1 MNKLYTM
8 LAQIDTTKRRELIL
22 VLLCLIIG
30 FAFRFYTFDHRSL
43 WIDEI
48 HTFNDSKDDLQGQI
62 NYYKDNPAYLHPP
75 LFFVLTH
82 LFHPFTNP
90 ERDLRLLPLI
100 FGTLSI
106 PLFYFL
112 ARCFSPGIAFPC
124 ALSLTFMAYA
134 ISLSQEGRSYSLI
147 LFLGMLGL
155 IFFQKHLKTS
165 KRKYLLLTAL
175 VYAILFHMNYSSIS
189 FIFFSQILW
198 FYRTDNEVRKPVLSS
213 FLILNG
219 FLLLFCIPWILFIA
233 FNYKGQS
240 LMNPLDKEATGSFA
254 SMIYWM
260 LRDWSSHTSLV
271 IVSTILFV
279 LLPFFSKSKK
289 NAILLLAILFLP
301 VSGLYLFCKAF
312 QMTHFI
318 SSKYFINFLPLFFI
332 TIYLSLGVI
341 ETKSELLKKIPRLT
355 MLFMILFIASNLILL
370 PLYYRAEKQNFRG
383 LVAYLKDQI
392 RDGDKIIVAN
402 GSDII
407 GLLHYFKVYPTNRHY
422 SIPFR
427 RVSESEIEHLTTLIG
442 NDKTFVISHSKT
454 YWNQYVQEGTR
465 LWFVV
470 GEIDKQKFEKYTP
483 FVLKGYFDGS
493 FLNGTKFPDDVSM
506 FLFLWDPKSPREK
519 GIDIPFD

>member
-30 FAFRFYTFDHRSL
+30 FALRFYTFDQRSL

-48 HTFNDSKDDLQGQI
+48 HTFNDSRDDLGGQI
-62 NYYKDNPAYLHPP
+62 NFYKETPTYLHPP

-90 ERDLRLLPLI
+90 ERDLRILPLI

-112 ARCFSPGIAFPC
+112 AQSFSSAIALPC
-124 ALSLTFMAYA
+124 TLSLTFMAYA
-134 ISLSQEGRSYSLI
+134 ISLSQEGRCYSLI

-155 IFFQKHLKTS
+155 TFFQKHLKTS

-175 VYAILFHMNYSSIS
+175 MYAILFYTSYSSIP

-198 FYRTDNEVRKPVLSS
+198 FYRTDNEVKKPVLSS

-233 FNYKGQS
+233 LNYKGQS
-240 LMNPLDKEATGSFA
+240 IMEPFHTEGTGSFA
-254 SMIYWM
+254 SMIYWI
-260 LRDWSSHTSLV
+260 LRDWSSHASLV
-271 IVSTILFV
+271 IASTILFV
-279 LLPFFSKSKK
+279 LFPFFSKSKK
-289 NAILLLAILFLP
+289 NAIILLGIIFLP
-301 VSGLYLFCKAF
+301 ASGLYLYCKAF

-318 SSKYFINFLPLFFI
+318 SSRYFINFLPLFFI
-332 TIYLSLGVI
+332 TNYMSLGVI
-341 ETKSELLKKIPRLT
+341 ETKSEALKKIPRLT
-355 MLFMILFIASNLILL
+355 VLFMILFIVSNLIIL
-370 PLYYRAEKQNFRG
+370 PLYYRSEKQNFRG
-383 LVAYLKDQI
+383 LVAYLNDQI

-402 GSDII
+402 GSDILGI
-407 GLLHYFKVYPTNRHY
+407 LHYFKVYPTNRHY

-427 RVSESEIEHLTTLIG
+427 RVSEKEIEYWTTLIG
-442 NDKTFVISHSKT
+442 NDKKFMISHSKT

-470 GEIDKQKFEKYTP
+470 GENDKKKFEKYTP

-493 FLNGTKFPDDVSM
+493 FLNCHKFPDDVSM
-506 FLFLWDPKSPREK
+506 FLFLWDPKSPHE
-519 GIDIPFD
+519 

>member
-1 MNKLYTM
+1 
-8 LAQIDTTKRRELIL
+8 
-22 VLLCLIIG
+22 
-30 FAFRFYTFDHRSL
+30 
-43 WIDEI
+43 
-48 HTFNDSKDDLQGQI
+48 
-62 NYYKDNPAYLHPP
+62 
-75 LFFVLTH
+75 
-82 LFHPFTNP
+82 
-90 ERDLRLLPLI
+90 
-100 FGTLSI
+100 
-106 PLFYFL
+106 
-112 ARCFSPGIAFPC
+112 
-124 ALSLTFMAYA
+124 
-134 ISLSQEGRSYSLI
+134 
-147 LFLGMLGL
+147 
-155 IFFQKHLKTS
+155 
-165 KRKYLLLTAL
+165 
-175 VYAILFHMNYSSIS
+175 
-189 FIFFSQILW
+189 
-198 FYRTDNEVRKPVLSS
+198 
-213 FLILNG
+213 
-219 FLLLFCIPWILFIA
+219 
-233 FNYKGQS
+233 
-240 LMNPLDKEATGSFA
+240 MNPLDKEGTGSFA
-254 SMIYWM
+254 SLIYWM

-271 IVSTILFV
+271 IASIILFA

-289 NAILLLAILFLP
+289 NAILLLATIFLP

-318 SSKYFINFLPLFFI
+318 SSRYFINFLPLFFI

-341 ETKSELLKKIPRLT
+341 ETKYEPPKKIPSLT

-402 GSDII
+402 GSDIL

-427 RVSESEIEHLTTLIG
+427 RVSEKEIEHLTTLIG
-442 NDKTFVISHSKT
+442 NDKKFMISNSKT

-506 FLFLWDPKSPREK
+506 FLFLWDPKSPRQK
-519 GIDIPFD
+519 GIDIPHD